1 MTHIPF
7 VSSSW
12 REGRVWDAWMVVH
25 LFSGLSIGFANIYLE
40 LPAILL
46 FSISVF
52 GMIIWE
58 IIEIAGNVHEV
69 PENRL
74 LDVAVGVVGLYVAS
88 GIILPRVEALQAQ
101 VLFYGSILLL
111 SIFCYFGWEAYRK
124 RVGEV

>member
-1 MTHIPF
+1 MWD
-7 VSSSW
+7 SW
-12 REGRVWDAWMVVH
+12 MIVH
-25 LFSGLSIGFANIYLE
+25 LFSGLSIGFANVYLE
-40 LPAILL
+40 LPTILL

-58 IIEIAGNVHEV
+58 IIEIAGNVHET

-74 LDVAVGVVGLYVAS
+74 LDVAVGVIGLYIAS
-88 GIILPRVEALQAQ
+88 GIILPRVETLQAQ

-124 RVGEV
+124 RVAA